1 MGMNW
6 RGLQKFY
13 LDLPGEERHHGFMH
27 ISKRPW
33 MIRTT
38 VRLLPAMASLL
49 LAGHAA
55 HAAPSMQA
63 GWEES
68 GEATW
73 YGGRHHGRRTSM
85 GTVFDQNAMTA
96 AHSSLPLGTKVR
108 VTMQET
114 GASVVVTITDRQPH
128 KFIRVIDLAK
138 GAASRIG
145 LLSRGTAMVTLSAVR
160 PGEAEEVEVAEASGT
175 DMFDA
180 SSPSFSEEPSRRR
193 GQPRMRR
200 AVRVDVVAR
209 PSNRGPSATPV
220 RHSAPRRAALRTT

>member
-1 MGMNW
+1 
-6 RGLQKFY
+6 
-13 LDLPGEERHHGFMH
+13 
-27 ISKRPW
+27 

-38 VRLLPAMASLL
+38 VRMLPAMASLL
-49 LAGHAA
+49 FAAHAA
-55 HAAPSMQA
+55 HAAPALQA

-96 AHSSLPLGTKVR
+96 AHSSLPLGTRVR

-114 GASVVVTITDRQPH
+114 GASVVVTVTDRQPH

-160 PGEAEEVEVAEASGT
+160 PGEAEEVEVAEA
-175 DMFDA
+175 FEPEA
-180 SSPSFSEEPSRRR
+180 SVAPSRRR
-193 GQPRMRR
+193 GPPRMRHAAR
-200 AVRVDVVAR
+200 GDVVAR
-209 PSNRGPSATPV
+209 PSNRGPSVIQA
-220 RHSAPRRAALRTT
+220 RHSAPPRAAQRMM